1 MSFVAQR
8 LTYFDSSDFREA
20 IRKQALLTDPVDL
33 SIGVPE
39 ELTADHVK
47 AAAIRAIINDKTTYT
62 PTNGLAELR
71 SALAR
76 KLKTE
81 NNVLVEPSAVTIVPG
96 LTTGQLLVYLAVLDP
111 GDEVIVFDPYYPPYP
126 HLASMVGA
134 RVVYVST
141 LPTFQ
146 PDLAA
151 LEASITD
158 KTKLIVINTPNN
170 PSGAVYPEK
179 TLRAIAAL
187 AEANNIL
194 LISDEIYEHFVYDGQ
209 HFSIGSIYPNT
220 ITMNGFSKEHAMT
233 GWRLGYIA
241 GPQEIIDA
249 INELQQ
255 YTVMSSSSISQH
267 AALAALAQKPTHLID
282 KYRRKRD
289 LVISRLRA
297 AGYDLHGA
305 DGAFYAFV
313 KAPRNLTDVEFV
325 DRATERGLIIVAGR
339 AFSQLHGYIR
349 ISYGADIATLERGI
363 VILEALAKELQ
374 VAPLPKTA
382 AQSTHTNSTV

>member
-8 LTYFDSSDFREA
+8 LEHFDSSDFRDA
-20 IRKQALLTDPVDL
+20 IRKQALLINPVDL

-62 PTNGLAELR
+62 PSNGLPELR
-71 SALAR
+71 TAIAH
-76 KLKTE
+76 KLKRD
-81 NNVLVEPSAVTIVPG
+81 NNITLEPSAITVVPG

-146 PDLAA
+146 PDLAQI
-151 LEASITD
+151 EASITD

-179 TLRAIAAL
+179 TLRAIAKL
-187 AEANNIL
+187 AERNNIL
-194 LISDEIYEHFVYDGQ
+194 LISDEIYEHFVYEGE
-209 HFSIGSIYPNT
+209 HFSVGSIYPNT

-255 YTVMSSSSISQH
+255 YIVMSSSSISQH
-267 AALAALAQKPTHLID
+267 AALAALMHKPTQLVE

-289 LVISRLRA
+289 LVVTRLRA
-297 AGYDLHGA
+297 AGYELHGA
-305 DGAFYAFV
+305 DGAFYAFM

-339 AFSQLHGYIR
+339 AFSQAHGYIR
-349 ISYGADIATLERGI
+349 ISYGADIASLERGI
-363 VILEALAKELQ
+363 TILETLARELQ
-374 VAPLPKTA
+374 IQPTA
-382 AQSTHTNSTV
+382 SNQPSTNTAT